1 MNENEELFSAFINKM
16 EKARIQTIF
25 DQKSQGT
32 QLGTTC
38 KSHKFK
44 TYNWS
49 IQALARLSGCW

>member
-44 TYNWS
+44 TYN
-49 IQALARLSGCW
+49 